1 MATIKDIANR
11 LGVSVSTVSK
21 GLNGAS
27 DISEELRQIVLDTA
41 VEMGYSTK
49 RSKKEE
55 NRKRDE
61 NLQASEQLDVIQ
73 NEFMEEIDAHAGADG
88 QHGKHIHERRKIDIG
103 NTAAA
108 RAFILALTLQS
119 PRANKVDMLF
129 AIRTGRNAEILHK

>member
-1 MATIKDIANR
+1 
-11 LGVSVSTVSK
+11 
-21 GLNGAS
+21 
-27 DISEELRQIVLDTA
+27 
-41 VEMGYSTK
+41 
-49 RSKKEE
+49 
-55 NRKRDE
+55 
-61 NLQASEQLDVIQ
+61 
-73 NEFMEEIDAHAGADG
+73 MEEIDAHAGADG

>member
-61 NLQASEQLDVIQ
+61 NLQASEQRDVIQ

-88 QHGKHIHERRKIDIG
+88 QHGKHIHIHERRKIDIG
-103 NTAAA
+103 
-108 RAFILALTLQS
+108 
-119 PRANKVDMLF
+119 K
-129 AIRTGRNAEILHK
+129 K

>member
-1 MATIKDIANR
+1 M
-11 LGVSVSTVSK
+11 
-21 GLNGAS
+21 
-27 DISEELRQIVLDTA
+27 
-41 VEMGYSTK
+41 
-49 RSKKEE
+49 
-55 NRKRDE
+55 
-61 NLQASEQLDVIQ
+61 QASEQLDVIQ

-88 QHGKHIHERRKIDIG
+88 QHSKHIHERRKIDIG

>member
-1 MATIKDIANR
+1 M
-11 LGVSVSTVSK
+11 
-21 GLNGAS
+21 
-27 DISEELRQIVLDTA
+27 
-41 VEMGYSTK
+41 
-49 RSKKEE
+49 
-55 NRKRDE
+55 
-61 NLQASEQLDVIQ
+61 QASEQLDVIQ
-73 NEFMEEIDAHAGADG
+73 NEFMEEIDAHAGADS